1 VLYDAEPEYLRELT
15 ERIHHSLQELA
26 IAHPVSAGSHRL
38 TVSIGAAYVQPDH
51 ERSIFGFVQFADEAL
66 YEAKDAGRDR
76 TVIKDKEYAGLLT
89 GAFRSLNARTRRA
102 S

>member
-1 VLYDAEPEYLRELT
+1 MCIRD
-15 ERIHHSLQELA
+15 S
-26 IAHPVSAGSHRL
+26 
-38 TVSIGAAYVQPDH
+38 VSIGAAYVQPDQ

-76 TVIKDKEYAGLLT
+76 TVIKDKEYAGLST
-89 GAFRSLNARTRRA
+89 GAFRTPNARAQRRA